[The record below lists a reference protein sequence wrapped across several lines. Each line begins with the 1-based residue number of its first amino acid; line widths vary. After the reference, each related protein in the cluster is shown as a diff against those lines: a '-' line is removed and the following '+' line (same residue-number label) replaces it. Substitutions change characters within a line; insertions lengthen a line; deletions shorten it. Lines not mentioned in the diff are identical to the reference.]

1 MTFLHDHPITFK
13 EPLPACKPCGSTV
26 CYVDDATYSFGS
38 SDPAVLSNTLTT
50 QYNLISKYMVS
61 NKLVINDDKTNLVVM
76 AKKNSEG
83 SRQAVSLQAGEHT
96 IQPLKLL
103 GCQISKDLKWKEHIL
118 TNEASV
124 IRQMTS
130 RVNGL
135 CLVSHRATFGTRLMI
150 ANGIVISRLCYLF
163 QLWVGC
169 VGYLL
174 NSLQI
179 IMNRAA
185 RSVTGYN

>member
-1 MTFLHDHPITFK
+1 MP
-13 EPLPACKPCGSTV
+13 
-26 CYVDDATYSFGS
+26 
-38 SDPAVLSNTLTT
+38 SN
-50 QYNLISKYMVS
+50 
-61 NKLVINDDKTNLVVM
+61 NDDKTNLVVM
-76 AKKNSEG
+76 AKNNSVG
-83 SRQAVSLQAGEHT
+83 SRQAVSLQAGKHT
-96 IQPLKLL
+96 IQSLETVKLL
-103 GCQISKDLKWKEHIL
+103 GRHISNDLNWKEHIL
-118 TNEASV
+118 TNEASD
-124 IRQMTS
+124 IMWMTN

-135 CLVSHRATFGTRLMI
+135 CLVSHRATFGTF